1 MQTPRVA
8 VLGAGSWGTALAA
21 LSASQADT
29 LLWARDPAVADAI
42 QASGHHPRHLT
53 DIALPPALR
62 ATADLHAAVR
72 HALPLAGR
80 PGLLI
85 LGVPVA
91 GLQDICSRLGALLRQ
106 PDARGGQ
113 TQSGASI
120 APDDAMAQAAQGR
133 PVSPPGLAI
142 LWTCKGF
149 HPDTGQLP
157 HQIVQQAL
165 ADAGL
170 ILPPYGGNAPLPG
183 THSSSAAHTDTAR
196 RPQGAPTATTGANPP
211 PPFPIGLGVLS
222 GPSFAR
228 EVAQGLPVALTV
240 ASADAWVAQAAVAAM
255 HGTNARIYSSHDI
268 VGVEVGGALKNIMA
282 IACGI
287 SDGLG
292 LGDNARAAL
301 ITRGLAEMQR
311 LGLAL
316 GGHGHTFSGLT
327 GMGDLVLTATGALSR
342 NRQVGLAIAA
352 GQSLDQILASGMTA
366 EGVRCARA
374 AQALG
379 RQHDIELPITTA
391 VCRVLFEGMP
401 PRDAVSGLLA
411 RVSRAEAPG

>member
-72 HALPLAGR
+72 HALPSAGR

-91 GLQDICSRLGALLRQ
+91 GLQDICSRLGELLRQ
-106 PDARGGQ
+106 PDMRDSQ
-113 TQSGASI
+113 TA
-120 APDDAMAQAAQGR
+120 
-133 PVSPPGLAI
+133 GLAI

-165 ADAGL
+165 SHAGL
-170 ILPPYGGNAPLPG
+170 LLPPDDSG
-183 THSSSAAHTDTAR
+183 T
-196 RPQGAPTATTGANPP
+196 

-316 GGHGHTFSGLT
+316 GGHTHTFSGLT

-379 RQHDIELPITTA
+379 RQHNVELPITTA